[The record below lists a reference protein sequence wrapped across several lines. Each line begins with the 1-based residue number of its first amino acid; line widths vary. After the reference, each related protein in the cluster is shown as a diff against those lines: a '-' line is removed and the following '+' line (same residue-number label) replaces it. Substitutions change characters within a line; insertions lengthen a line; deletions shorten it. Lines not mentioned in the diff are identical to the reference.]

1 MNGPQRKLTKVQ
13 ANTANVRIND
23 MISNSN
29 TILPGETEGDFLHV
43 EDYDANLDA
52 AFVKDELVPY
62 FRDLYKDMLMR
73 SN

>member
-1 MNGPQRKLTKVQ
+1 
-13 ANTANVRIND
+13 

-52 AFVKDELVPY
+52 DFVKDELVPY